1 LTVVSGHR
9 SIYLGCSVDLAE
21 MRVEGGRNLET
32 IQNFKIYP
40 IFFKKIKNILWLSL
54 SMETRDFLQ
63 KKNIL
68 MARGFFF
75 KKNTLVLPMAAGVF
89 F

>member
-1 LTVVSGHR
+1 
-9 SIYLGCSVDLAE
+9 LA
-21 MRVEGGRNLET
+21 VIVNGDKG
-32 IQNFKIYP
+32 
-40 IFFKKIKNILWLSL
+40 FFA
-54 SMETRDFLQ
+54 